1 MSAPDD
7 GPVYELGRDVHLGER
22 VPGRPWVG
30 EDGRRRFVCPVCGGE
45 YVSDPAMSEAE
56 RLDEAERN
64 LGAVPAEDDRL
75 SVCDECYP
83 KVLAAAAAEGLL

>member
-22 VPGRPWVG
+22 VPGEAWVG
-30 EDGRRRFVCPVCGGE
+30 DDGRRRFVCALCEGE
-45 YVSDPAMSEAE
+45 FVSDPSWSDAEREAE
-56 RLDEAERN
+56 ELVN
-64 LGAVPAEDDRL
+64 LGRVDRDDRN

-83 KVLAAAAAEGLL
+83 KVLAAARAEGLLG